1 MMTQTNGHP
10 LDLAR
15 ITLNVLIIVGL
26 IFTSFWIVRPF
37 LTAFVWA
44 SMIVI
49 STWPLLV
56 GVQARLWGRRS
67 LAATFLTCVL
77 ALVLILPLG
86 LLVVGLAGNMDRI
99 VELVQSVRQLAVPSP
114 PDWLARTPL
123 WGPKLAVAWER
134 VASEGV
140 GPLTAKIRPFA
151 AQFLQWLVYQI
162 GSIGAMILQ
171 FLLTIIISA
180 ILYMKGDTV
189 GRGLCL
195 FAHRVGGE
203 SGEKAALLA
212 ANSIRA
218 VAMGVVVTA
227 IVQAT
232 LAGIA
237 LGIAAVPGTLLLA
250 ALVFLFCVA
259 QLGPG
264 LVMLPVA
271 GWKFYEGDTVWGII
285 LLILAL
291 VIGTVDNLIRPI
303 LIKKGS
309 NLPLF
314 LIFSGVIGGLMVLG
328 IVGIF
333 VGPAILAVSYT
344 LLKDWVNGRT
354 EPVPRPRGSVL
365 DGDDRPVIQATPLRH

>member
-1 MMTQTNGHP
+1 MTQTNGHS

-15 ITLNVLIIVGL
+15 TTLNVLIIVGL
-26 IFTSFWIVRPF
+26 IVTSFWILRPF

-56 GVQARLWGRRS
+56 SLQAKLWGRRG
-67 LAATFLTCVL
+67 LAATSLTCVL
-77 ALVLILPLG
+77 ALVLIIPLG
-86 LLVVGLAGNMDRI
+86 LLVVGLVGNMDRI
-99 VELVQSVRQLAVPSP
+99 VASVQSVRQLTIPPP
-114 PDWLARTPL
+114 PDWLGRTPL
-123 WGPKLAVAWER
+123 LGPKLLVAWQR

-140 GPLTAKIRPFA
+140 GSLTAQVQPFA
-151 AQFLQWLVYQI
+151 AQSLQWFARQI
-162 GSIGAMILQ
+162 GTLGTMILQ

-180 ILYMKGDTV
+180 ILYMKGEIV

-227 IVQAT
+227 IIQAT

-237 LGIAAVPGTLLLA
+237 LGIAGVPGTLLLT
-250 ALVFLFCVA
+250 ALVFLLCIA

-264 LVMLPVA
+264 LVMLPVT
-271 GWKFYEGDTVWGII
+271 GWRFYEGDTVWGII
-285 LLILAL
+285 LLILSL
-291 VIGTVDNLIRPI
+291 VVGTVDNVIRPI

-333 VGPAILAVSYT
+333 VGPVILAISYT

-354 EPVPRPRGSVL
+354 EPVPRPSGLVL
-365 DGDDRPVIQATPLRH
+365 DGDDRPVIQATQLRH